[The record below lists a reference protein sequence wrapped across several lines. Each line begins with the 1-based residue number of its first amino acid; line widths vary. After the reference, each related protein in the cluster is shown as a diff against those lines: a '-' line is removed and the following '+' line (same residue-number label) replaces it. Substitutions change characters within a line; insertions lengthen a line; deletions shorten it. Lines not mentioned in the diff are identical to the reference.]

1 MIVTSGAVTV
11 TFFFLYSAS
20 FGFLCYLYLAGPA
33 CIERGGVVIRGAP
46 HNMSC
51 IRTAFGV

>member
-1 MIVTSGAVTV
+1 MIVTSALSRLH
-11 TFFFLYSAS
+11 FFLYSAS